1 MADTLKVNKNA
12 PLTPTVKTGDTS
24 TLAST
29 LAALGIT
36 SIPTASSSGSS
47 STTVKNPPSSQKDIT
62 KYTPAAPGAP
72 ASDATNINSIWRSI
86 TGQDPTDKEQNAIVA
101 AINAALKIHPTL
113 TQSSGG
119 VNASG
124 GAADTLTTTKGADVN
139 EVVRQQA
146 LQAPGTSDFQAATT
160 YYDALLSAIKGPFGG
175 GY

>member
-12 PLTPTVKTGDTS
+12 PLKPTVKSGDIS

-36 SIPTASSSGSS
+36 SIPMASSASSSG
-47 STTVKNPPSSQKDIT
+47 TTVKNPPSSQKDVT
-62 KYTPAAPGAP
+62 QYTPAAKGAP
-72 ASDATNINSIWRSI
+72 ATEAANINSIWRSI
-86 TGQDPTDKEQNAIVA
+86 TGEDPTDKQQNAVVA

-124 GAADTLTTTKGADVN
+124 GAADTVTTTKGADTT

-146 LQAPGTSDFQAATT
+146 LQAPGTADFQAATT
-160 YYDALLSAIKGPFGG
+160 YYDAMLSAIKGPFGG